1 MFKPSAWLI
10 FAHDLLS
17 SYFAK
22 SATKLSWTYTRTESP
37 LWCFAIVIYQKNP
50 DKCRLNPILHT
61 GLSSSAT
68 TLQEDWIKCKYKTK
82 MRLYKCFLIKIFLR
96 KGAAQLSPAE
106 DWSSNQQKQASLVT
120 CHASTHG
127 QQASNFTSCFWGGVS
142 TYLQAGEERNRFI
155 LPHLQQLS
163 WILDR
168 ATLAGPRL

>member
-1 MFKPSAWLI
+1 MMLCNSYLPEKPWQMQI
-10 FAHDLLS
+10 
-17 SYFAK
+17 K
-22 SATKLSWTYTRTESP
+22 S
-37 LWCFAIVIYQKNP
+37 
-50 DKCRLNPILHT
+50 HT

-82 MRLYKCFLIKIFLR
+82 VRLCKCFLIKIFLR

-106 DWSSNQQKQASLVT
+106 DWSSNQRKQASLVT

-127 QQASNFTSCFWGGVS
+127 QQASNFMSCFWGGVS

-155 LPHLQQLS
+155 LPHLQRLS

-168 ATLAGPRL
+168 ATLAGPTMARNRNPSPLTASGWMKK